1 MADTEKFTLLRDDK
15 QMWSPYYLAP
25 VIRADVLAAHPD
37 IAGILNRVSASL
49 DTGTMTAL
57 NAKVDVDKREVADV
71 AKEFYLGIRP
81 QPGGEGR

>member
-1 MADTEKFTLLRDDK
+1 
-15 QMWSPYYLAP
+15 
-25 VIRADVLAAHPD
+25 
-37 IAGILNRVSASL
+37 
-49 DTGTMTAL
+49 MTAL